1 MRARDLG
8 RLDLTRR
15 DALRGGVLGLAALL
29 GKSLLTGCDSDTGGS
44 PGDAGARVG
53 AGGSVGDGGLR
64 ADAGVAVPRLAL
76 GPGPSLRSALAKV
89 GPLGEADESGVRLP
103 EGFRARVVARA
114 GQTPV
119 PGGGYAWHVL
129 PDGGATFATEDGG
142 WIYVSNSEMLL
153 VGGVGALRFD
163 RDGEIV
169 DAYSILQKTTGNCA
183 GGKMPWGVWLSC
195 EEFANGRV
203 HECDPLGEEPAIVRP
218 ALGVFKHEAA
228 AYEPEQ
234 HHVYLTEDEK
244 DGRFYR
250 YLPEAMTRAGYAD
263 LSGGRLQAAQ
273 VEPDGSVRWHDVPD
287 PLFADGVPT
296 RRQVAA
302 STAFSGGEGIH
313 WHDGL
318 VYFSTKG
325 DDRVRAYDVAAQTM
339 RVVYDAAISETPIL
353 TGVDNLTGT
362 CCGDVLVAEDGG
374 DMQIVAILADG
385 TLKPLMQIV
394 GQNGSEITGPAF
406 DPSGTRLYFSS
417 QRAQGSGAT
426 YEVTG
431 PFHTP
436 G

>member
-1 MRARDLG
+1 MRARGLG
-8 RLDLTRR
+8 GLDLTRR

-29 GKSLLTGCDSDTGGS
+29 GKSLLTGCDADANGA
-44 PGDAGARVG
+44 PRDAGTRADA
-53 AGGSVGDGGLR
+53 AGRERDGGLR
-64 ADAGVAVPRLAL
+64 ADAAVSRPGLAL
-76 GPGPSLRSALAKV
+76 GPGPNLRSALAQV
-89 GPLGEADESGVRLP
+89 GPLGEADENGVRLP
-103 EGFRARVVARA
+103 QGFRSRVVARA
-114 GQTPV
+114 GEKPV
-119 PGGGYAWHVL
+119 PGGSYAWHVL

-142 WIYVSNSEMLL
+142 WIYVSNSETLF
-153 VGGVGALRFD
+153 VGGVGALRFN

-169 DAYSILQKTTGNCA
+169 DAYPILEKTTGNCA

-228 AYEPEQ
+228 AYEPEN

-250 YLPEAMTRAGYAD
+250 YVPEAMTLAGYAD
-263 LSGGRLQAAQ
+263 LSMGRLQAAQ
-273 VEPDGSVRWHDVPD
+273 VKPDGSVRWHGVPD

-302 STAFSGGEGIH
+302 TTAFSGGEGIY
-313 WHDGL
+313 WHDGI

-325 DDRVRAYDVAAQTM
+325 DNRVRAYDVAAQSM
-339 RVVYDAAISETPIL
+339 RVLYDAAVAETPIL

-374 DMQIVAILADG
+374 DMQIVVILADG
-385 TLKPLMQIV
+385 TLKPLVQIV
-394 GQNGSEITGPAF
+394 GQDRSEITGPAF

-417 QRAQGSGAT
+417 QRAQDVGAT

-431 PFHTP
+431 PFHAP